1 MSEALVIGAGL
12 AGLQTAWML
21 ARDGHNVTVLERLD
35 GVGLET
41 SFANGGLLTPSH
53 AAPWNSPGI
62 WRVLLKSIGREDSAI
77 LFRPSALPLFWRWGL
92 KFLANS
98 RPERFA
104 ATIEA
109 NAALAHASMAAM
121 REVTAN
127 FDDDF
132 EHLANGT
139 MMIYRSENS
148 LATGIAN
155 ARRMEAFGVRSN
167 VLRGEA
173 VTSVE
178 PALASAVESIVGGV
192 EFPDDESGNAHLY
205 CRELARICKSGGVNI
220 VMDCSVEAL
229 RVEGRRIRAV
239 ETNRGDYEPDLVVLA
254 AGVFSPT
261 LAKSVGFDLPIRP
274 VKGYSLTFTV
284 EGWNDAP
291 KVPIVDDDLH
301 VGLTP
306 LGSRLR
312 AVGSA
317 EFTGYDKSVTPQR
330 IDMLKAVAKRIY
342 PTVAPYLEPR
352 AEHVAWAGLRPM
364 TPDCLPIVG
373 PSPYENLYLNTGH
386 SYLGWT
392 TAAGTSSMVAD
403 AIAGRS
409 CPIDPKP
416 YSLSRF

>member
-21 ARDGHNVTVLERLD
+21 ARDGHNVTVLERLN

-41 SFANGGLLTPSH
+41 SFANGGLLTPH

-62 WRVLLKSIGREDSAI
+62 WRVLLKSIGRKDSAI

-98 RPERFA
+98 RQSGLRRPSRQ
-104 ATIEA
+104 TPRSPM
-109 NAALAHASMAAM
+109 LRWRQCASH
-121 REVTAN
+121 RK

-139 MMIYRSENS
+139 MMIYRSEDS

-167 VLRGEA
+167 VLHGEA

-205 CRELARICKSGGVNI
+205 CRELARVCKSGGVNI
-220 VMDCSVEAL
+220 VTDCSVEAL

-317 EFTGYDKSVTPQR
+317 EFTGYDKSVTPHR

-342 PTVAPYLEPR
+342 PAVTPYLEPR

-392 TAAGTSSMVAD
+392 TAAGTSAMVAD
-403 AIAGRS
+403 A
-409 CPIDPKP
+409 
-416 YSLSRF
+416 